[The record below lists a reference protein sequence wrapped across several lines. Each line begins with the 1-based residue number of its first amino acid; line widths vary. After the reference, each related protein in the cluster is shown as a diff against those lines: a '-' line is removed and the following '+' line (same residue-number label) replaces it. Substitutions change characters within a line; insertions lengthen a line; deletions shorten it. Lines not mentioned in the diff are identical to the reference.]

1 MLIICTFKSIKIAI
15 SQPHTRGGSN
25 RKIFHLSLN
34 LMNVMTRFS
43 ARALIHFWYI
53 KGGHLYGKGCLFH
66 SFLRNS
72 RMCETKFSCL
82 LEKNK
87 DWKKDLLSLDPSWL
101 QRPTKQSSVETK
113 TKITVFVMRVQG
125 RLLEKWRLLVRA
137 CLLNRGACWYVCAYS
152 IGALI
157 GMCVLTQSGRLLVC
171 ACLLNKGA
179 YSQKPN
185 SRRRFLEMKRLLEGG
200 SLTKSLRHGLS

>member
-53 KGGHLYGKGCLFH
+53 KGGHLYGKGCLFQ

-87 DWKKDLLSLDPSWL
+87 DWEKDLLSLDPSWL
-101 QRPTKQSSVETK
+101 QRPTKQSSVETR
-113 TKITVFVMRVQG
+113 TKITVFVMRV
-125 RLLEKWRLLVRA
+125 
-137 CLLNRGACWYVCAYS
+137 
-152 IGALI
+152 
-157 GMCVLTQSGRLLVC
+157 
-171 ACLLNKGA
+171 
-179 YSQKPN
+179 
-185 SRRRFLEMKRLLEGG
+185 
-200 SLTKSLRHGLS
+200 

>member
-34 LMNVMTRFS
+34 LMNVMTRF
-43 ARALIHFWYI
+43 
-53 KGGHLYGKGCLFH
+53 KGGHLYGKGCLFQ

-87 DWKKDLLSLDPSWL
+87 DREKDLLSLDPSWL

-113 TKITVFVMRVQG
+113 TKITVFVMRV
-125 RLLEKWRLLVRA
+125 
-137 CLLNRGACWYVCAYS
+137 
-152 IGALI
+152 
-157 GMCVLTQSGRLLVC
+157 
-171 ACLLNKGA
+171 
-179 YSQKPN
+179 
-185 SRRRFLEMKRLLEGG
+185 
-200 SLTKSLRHGLS
+200 